1 MPSPPVN
8 KVRPGPHWDGGAPP
22 EFGGGGGGGD
32 QIPDF
37 GGRLHR
43 ARLGLAVGLAPILM
57 LFLSFTAVYLVRQGW
72 LFPDTDTLSATL
84 HVPTKLPLPW
94 TLLLVNTLVLVLSGV
109 TMEFARRDAIRQA
122 ALAPLRSIPGVS
134 LGDEKARPWLEMST
148 VLGVAFLVGQGW
160 AWYELDHRG
169 FYLATTSASS
179 FAYLLTGMHAVHLAG
194 GVAALVYA
202 MTVSRHRPVELQR
215 ITIDVVA
222 WYWHFMG
229 ALWIYIFAL
238 LLLMR

>member
-1 MPSPPVN
+1 MPNPPVH
-8 KVRPGPHWDGGAPP
+8 KVRPGPYGDGGAPP

-43 ARLGLAVGLAPILM
+43 ARLGLAVGLTPILM

-72 LFPDTDTLSATL
+72 LFPEADTLNAVRAS
-84 HVPTKLPLPW
+84 TKLPLPW
-94 TLLLVNTLVLVLSGV
+94 MLLLANTIILTISSI
-109 TMEFARRDAIRQA
+109 TMELARRDAVRKA

-134 LGDEKARPWLEMST
+134 LGIESSRPWLEVST
-148 VLGVAFLVGQGW
+148 ALGLLFLIGQGW
-160 AWYELDHRG
+160 AWYQLENRG

-202 MTVSRHRPVELQR
+202 MVVSRHRAPELQR
-215 ITIDVVA
+215 ITTDVVA

-229 ALWIYIFAL
+229 GLWLYIFLL

>member
-1 MPSPPVN
+1 
-8 KVRPGPHWDGGAPP
+8 
-22 EFGGGGGGGD
+22 
-32 QIPDF
+32 
-37 GGRLHR
+37 
-43 ARLGLAVGLAPILM
+43 M

-72 LFPDTDTLSATL
+72 LFPESDTLNSAL
-84 HVPTKLPLPW
+84 HAPSKLPLPW
-94 TLLLVNTLVLVLSGV
+94 ILLVANTFVLLLSSV
-109 TMEFARRDAIRQA
+109 TVEFARRDAIRTA

-134 LGDEKARPWLEMST
+134 LGDEQPRKWLELST
-148 VLGVAFLVGQGW
+148 VLGVLFLAGQGW
-160 AWYELDHRG
+160 AWYQLESHG

-202 MTVSRHRPVELQR
+202 MIVARHRAPELQR

-229 ALWIYIFAL
+229 GLWIYIFAL